1 MNNPSSRS
9 VKAEPTT
16 KFPRP
21 AMQFLTKML
30 ALTRYVMLAR
40 QAKEVRK
47 LIDEL
52 PVSAK
57 RALGMLVAA
66 EIQKAAQHPQ
76 PHLYG
81 SEHVDR
87 YQPWGDASD
96 VALSRAR
103 SDNAQLR
110 LRGIATWIAVVFHET
125 ENATHGGLQS
135 VHRDV
140 LGFMG
145 ELKGTYAQAA
155 ADKARAAA

>member
-1 MNNPSSRS
+1 
-9 VKAEPTT
+9 
-16 KFPRP
+16 
-21 AMQFLTKML
+21 MQFLTKML
-30 ALTRYVMLAR
+30 ALTRYLILSR
-40 QAKEVRK
+40 QVKEVNR
-47 LIDEL
+47 LIGEL
-52 PVSAK
+52 PVTAK

-66 EIQKAAQHPQ
+66 EIQKAAQHPH

-87 YQPWGDASD
+87 YQPWGDATE
-96 VALSRAR
+96 VALVRAR

-125 ENATHGGLQS
+125 QNASHSGLQS

-155 ADKARAAA
+155 VDRERQAAA